1 MAPTDAR
8 LWHDAIDNDFVVPD
22 GSIHSPANKEECFNL
37 HHASAQNVLECIFG
51 VLKHRFRIL
60 ILPPAY
66 SVEVQAKI
74 PAAHGNSN
82 EDIGGNDDRSDA
94 RREKIAED
102 MWRDYQEIL
111 AERGMVDNTD
121 EDSQEE
127 SFNSDEWD
135 EEDEGL

>member
-1 MAPTDAR
+1 M
-8 LWHDAIDNDFVVPD
+8 
-22 GSIHSPANKEECFNL
+22 
-37 HHASAQNVLECIFG
+37 
-51 VLKHRFRIL
+51 
-60 ILPPAY
+60 PPAY

-74 PAAHGNSN
+74 PAALCAIHNFIWQFDPSEGQVPADNIGSFGYGNRN
-82 EDIGGNDDRSDA
+82 EDIGGNNDRSDA

-127 SFNSDEWD
+127 SFSSDEWD
-135 EEDEGL
+135 EEDEGH